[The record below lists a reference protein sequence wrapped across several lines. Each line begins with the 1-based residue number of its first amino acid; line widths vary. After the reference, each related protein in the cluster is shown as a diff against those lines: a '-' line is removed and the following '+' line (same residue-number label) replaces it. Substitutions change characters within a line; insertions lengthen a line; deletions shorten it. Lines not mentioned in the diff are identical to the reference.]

1 MSIGLKTL
9 EDRSN
14 KVTNDRVRKM
24 LCMGLNSMRVFE
36 EESNF
41 SNIHNMLSIRLLS
54 EDTQEGEIDIKV
66 NDSET

>member
-1 MSIGLKTL
+1 
-9 EDRSN
+9 
-14 KVTNDRVRKM
+14 M